1 MDVIRRRLEDA
12 GYVCIADGERIIHV
26 YIDDRHYQFK
36 CVGGNEYD
44 YQLTNQRKER
54 GSRCSHIGWSSG
66 GRTGTGPD
74 EHKFDARVS
83 SARELNVMRMIMDCA
98 GVWIPDLRD

>member
-26 YIDDRHYQFK
+26 YVGARHYQFK

-44 YQLTNQRKER
+44 YQLTNQQKER
-54 GSRCSHIGWSSG
+54 GSRCSHMGWSSG

-74 EHKFDARVS
+74 EHKFDVRVS
-83 SARELNVMRMIMDCA
+83 SARELNVMCMIMDCA
-98 GVWIPDLRD
+98 GVWIPVLRD